1 MSSFSE
7 SAFTKKLSE
16 LNNSQQSI
24 QTLSLWVI
32 HHRKHSK
39 TIVQV
44 WQTELIKA
52 KTKKKL
58 TFLYLANDV
67 IQNSRKKGQ
76 EFTKAFGGVLIT
88 AFTHVA
94 KHSDEKT
101 KNSIGRMLDIWVE
114 RSIYDAEYVAQIRQS
129 ISEVFNERFAD
140 ADIEV
145 SQPPVK
151 KKKQK
156 SSKRSKVEVVT
167 PPQKKSRLEELINQ
181 NEDDDYLTLSPR
193 DPPEAEELTNALLEL
208 ENSASS
214 DAVVR
219 EKIASLPPEVQDVSL
234 LEKITDREAANKLSN
249 IVDEACMLLAE
260 YNGRLCAEIEDRR
273 QVARMLADFVR
284 QQRSL
289 LHESEQKL
297 VEYRDKLARVSE
309 VRKELKSHIQ
319 NLPDLRMLPSVTGGL
334 APLPSAG
341 DLFN

>member
-7 SAFTKKLSE
+7 SAFTRKLGE

-32 HHRKHSK
+32 HHRKHAK

-67 IQNSRKKGQ
+67 IQNCRKKGT

-88 AFTHVA
+88 AFTHVS

-114 RSIYDAEYVAQIRQS
+114 RNIYDAEYVAQIRQS
-129 ISEVFNERFAD
+129 ISKVFNERFGD
-140 ADIEV
+140 AGNESIK
-145 SQPPVK
+145 PPV
-151 KKKQK
+151 KKQK
-156 SSKRSKVEVVT
+156 SSKHTKSQPVV
-167 PPQKKSRLEELINQ
+167 PQKKSRLEELINQ

-234 LEKITDREAANKLSN
+234 LDKITDREAAHKLSA

-297 VEYRDKLARVSE
+297 VDYREKLARVSE

>member
-1 MSSFSE
+1 MSTFSE
-7 SAFTKKLSE
+7 SALIKKLSD

-32 HHRKHSK
+32 HHRKHAR

-52 KTKKKL
+52 KIKKKL

-67 IQNSRKKGQ
+67 IQNSRKKGP
-76 EFTKAFGGVLIT
+76 EFTKSYGGVLIT

-101 KNSIGRMLDIWVE
+101 KQSIGRMLDIWVE
-114 RSIYDAEYVAQIRQS
+114 RNIYDADYIAQIRQS
-129 ISEVFNERFAD
+129 V
-140 ADIEV
+140 
-145 SQPPVK
+145 
-151 KKKQK
+151 
-156 SSKRSKVEVVT
+156 SKVFDQKFGTKTTQNAGKPSAKKRKTVKNEKKDDHEVG
-167 PPQKKSRLEELINQ
+167 QKKSRLEELIDQ

-193 DPPEAEELTNALLEL
+193 DPPEADELAKALLDL
-208 ENSASS
+208 ETAASS

-219 EKIASLPPEVQDVSL
+219 EKIASLPPEVQDVSR
-234 LEKITDREAANKLSN
+234 LEQISERETADKLCS
-249 IVDEACMLLAE
+249 VVEEACMLLAE
-260 YNGRLCAEIEDRR
+260 YNGRLVAEIEDRR
-273 QVARMLADFVR
+273 QVARMLADFMR
-284 QQRSL
+284 QQKSL

-297 VEYRDKLARVSE
+297 ADYREKLAKVAE

>member
-7 SAFTKKLSE
+7 SAFTKKLGD

-32 HHRKHSK
+32 HHRKHAK

-52 KTKKKL
+52 KIKKKL
-58 TFLYLANDV
+58 TYLYLANDV

-76 EFTKAFGGVLIT
+76 EFIKAFGGVLIT

-114 RSIYDAEYVAQIRQS
+114 RNIYDAEYIAQIRQS
-129 ISEVFNERFAD
+129 ISKVFNERFG
-140 ADIEV
+140 EKNEKTKTTV
-145 SQPPVK
+145 VK
-151 KKKQK
+151 KNK
-156 SSKRSKVEVVT
+156 SKVKQTAEPSVV
-167 PPQKKSRLEELINQ
+167 PKKSRLEELINQ

-193 DPPEAEELTNALLEL
+193 DPPEAEELTNALLDL

-234 LEKITDREAANKLSN
+234 LEKITDRESANKLSGV
-249 IVDEACMLLAE
+249 VDEACMLLAE

-297 VEYRDKLARVSE
+297 VEYREKLARVSE

>member
-32 HHRKHSK
+32 HHRKHAK

-114 RSIYDAEYVAQIRQS
+114 RNIYDAEYVAQIRQS
-129 ISEVFNERFAD
+129 ISKVFNERFAGTED
-140 ADIEV
+140 K
-145 SQPPVK
+145 SPPQPSVK
-151 KKKQK
+151 KKHK
-156 SSKRSKVEVVT
+156 SSKRSKSEVIA
-167 PPQKKSRLEELINQ
+167 PQKKSRLEELINQ

-234 LEKITDREAANKLSN
+234 LDKITDREAAHKLSS

>member
-1 MSSFSE
+1 MSTFSE
-7 SAFTKKLSE
+7 SAFEKKLNE

-32 HHRKHSK
+32 HHRKHAK

-44 WQTELIKA
+44 WQTELIKVR
-52 KTKKKL
+52 TKKKL

-67 IQNSRKKGQ
+67 IQNSRKKGS
-76 EFTKAFGGVLIT
+76 EFIKAFGGVLIT
-88 AFTHVA
+88 AFTHVS
-94 KHSDEKT
+94 KHADEKT

-114 RSIYDAEYVAQIRQS
+114 RNIYDAEYIAQIRQS
-129 ISEVFNERFAD
+129 ISEVFNEKFAGTNKGSPKQ
-140 ADIEV
+140 V
-145 SQPPVK
+145 SKKHKTHKKSTEEPVI
-151 KKKQK
+151 
-156 SSKRSKVEVVT
+156 T
-167 PPQKKSRLEELINQ
+167 PKKSRLEELINQ

-193 DPPEAEELTNALLEL
+193 DPPEADELTAALLEL

-234 LEKITDREAANKLSN
+234 LDKITDRESADRLSSV
-249 IVDEACMLLAE
+249 VDDACMLLAE
-260 YNGRLCAEIEDRR
+260 YNGRLVAEIEDRR

-297 VEYRDKLARVSE
+297 SEYREKLARVSE

>member
-1 MSSFSE
+1 MSTFSE
-7 SAFTKKLSE
+7 TAFTKKLEE
-16 LNNSQQSI
+16 LNSSQQSI

-32 HHRKHSK
+32 HHRKHAK

-44 WQTELIKA
+44 WQIELIKV

-76 EFTKAFGGVLIT
+76 EFTKAFGGVLIN

-114 RSIYDAEYVAQIRQS
+114 RNIYEADYIAEIRRS
-129 ISEVFNERFAD
+129 ISKVFNERFGDGNVETKTSKSKKHKSEKKA
-140 ADIEV
+140 APEV
-145 SQPPVK
+145 TLVP
-151 KKKQK
+151 
-156 SSKRSKVEVVT
+156 
-167 PPQKKSRLEELINQ
+167 KKSRLEELINQ
-181 NEDDDYLTLSPR
+181 DEGDDYLTLSPR

-214 DAVVR
+214 DAAVR
-219 EKIASLPPEVQDVSL
+219 EKIASLPPEVQDTSL
-234 LEKITDREAANKLSN
+234 LEKITDRESADRLSAV
-249 IVDEACMLLAE
+249 VDEACLLLAE
-260 YNGRLCAEIEDRR
+260 YNGRLVAEIEDRR
-273 QVARMLADFVR
+273 HVARLLADFVR

-289 LHESEQKL
+289 LQESEQKL
-297 VEYRDKLARVSE
+297 VEYREKLARVSE

>member
-7 SAFTKKLSE
+7 SAFEKKLYE

-32 HHRKHSK
+32 HHRKHAK

-44 WQTELIKA
+44 WQTELIKV

-67 IQNSRKKGQ
+67 IQNSRKKGS
-76 EFTKAFGGVLIT
+76 EFIKAFGGVLIT

-101 KNSIGRMLDIWVE
+101 KGSIGRMLSIWTE
-114 RSIYDAEYVAQIRQS
+114 RNIYDSEYISQIQQS
-129 ISEVFNERFAD
+129 VDKVFNDRFGSGKN
-140 ADIEV
+140 EV
-145 SQPPVK
+145 PGKIAKREKPHK
-151 KKKQK
+151 KKAIVEPV
-156 SSKRSKVEVVT
+156 SS
-167 PPQKKSRLEELINQ
+167 PKKSRLEELINQ

-193 DPPEAEELTNALLEL
+193 DPPETDELTSALLEL

-219 EKIASLPPEVQDVSL
+219 EKIASLPPEVQDISL
-234 LEKITDREAANKLSN
+234 LDKITDRESANRLSS

-260 YNGRLCAEIEDRR
+260 YNGRLVAEIEDRR

-297 VEYRDKLARVSE
+297 TEYREKLTRVSE